1 MPYGYLAMLYLA
13 IIAPPLFHRAMAKK
27 LIDWDTNYATNEEKA
42 IASEQNI
49 KSGITLLV
57 KSSQLQY

>member
-1 MPYGYLAMLYLA
+1 
-13 IIAPPLFHRAMAKK
+13 MAKK